1 MLSPSEFDLSEHQK
15 EAWSSYP
22 SGQRQLVF
30 TTVRH
35 ALTILQTN
43 LQLLIKVA
51 IFPSTVRMPKL

>member
-1 MLSPSEFDLSEHQK
+1 MVKLSKWPEK
-15 EAWSSYP
+15 
-22 SGQRQLVF
+22 RQHVF

-51 IFPSTVRMPKL
+51 IFPSTVRMLKL